1 MRRIASVSNIKSGS
15 MTTGDCSPL
24 PEQPKEKQKSANIG
38 SAIACP
44 APTASPPR
52 QVIGFHP
59 KVFIQEE
66 HHLTLPPTSPRPQ
79 QVKSPTGSTGSP
91 RSGLGDL
98 LASSR
103 PWERRDAEGVG
114 LGIVAALGSAAQEDC
129 GANAAP
135 AAANNLNLTPASI
148 SKGRADFPPV
158 PAYSRKVSPQHLPSF
173 APVVKTSPPIPI
185 HSPGAN
191 SPASHHCPSSHRYS
205 QNCAPQFGLSSAM
218 QESMMQDIISTS
230 SSTSSHAHS
239 QAQAQAHALAH
250 GLRGVGP
257 SARVS
262 HGAPV
267 AMLAAWSQQ
276 ADMDVEAVTPVAPAP
291 LVPRQRHHHHHHHQQ
306 QLQLQLQPQPQPRQ
320 PSFLPTLSAGLNFLD
335 ACFCCKRRLGEGRD
349 IYIYMGDRAFCSPEC
364 RHQQIVMDE
373 QQPEG
378 CSQAAMR
385 IGGADASR
393 HNSQRNRVVGA
404 GTAAA
409 A

>member
-1 MRRIASVSNIKSGS
+1 MPGKRPRHTMRRIASVSNIKSGS

-52 QVIGFHP
+52 
-59 KVFIQEE
+59 
-66 HHLTLPPTSPRPQ
+66 Q

-158 PAYSRKVSPQHLPSF
+158 PAYSRK
-173 APVVKTSPPIPI
+173 
-185 HSPGAN
+185 
-191 SPASHHCPSSHRYS
+191 
-205 QNCAPQFGLSSAM
+205 
-218 QESMMQDIISTS
+218 DIISTS

-393 HNSQRNRVVGA
+393 HSSQRNRVVGA

>member
-1 MRRIASVSNIKSGS
+1 MPGKRPRHTMRRIASVSNIKSGS

-24 PEQPKEKQKSANIG
+24 PEQPKEKQKSSNIG
-38 SAIACP
+38 STINCP

-59 KVFIQEE
+59 KVFTQEE

-129 GANAAP
+129 GANAA
-135 AAANNLNLTPASI
+135 AAANNLNLNLSANSATPATI
-148 SKGRADFPPV
+148 NKGRADFPPV
-158 PAYSRKVSPQHLPSF
+158 PAYSRKVSPLHLPSY
-173 APVVKTSPPIPI
+173 APARTSPPIPI

-218 QESMMQDIISTS
+218 QESMMQDI
-230 SSTSSHAHS
+230 STSSH
-239 QAQAQAHALAH
+239 AH

-257 SARVS
+257 SGRVS
-262 HGAPV
+262 HAAPV
-267 AMLAAWSQQ
+267 SMLTAWSQQ
-276 ADMDVEAVTPVAPAP
+276 ADMDVEAVMPVAPSP
-291 LVPRQRHHHHHHHQQ
+291 VVPRQRQQ
-306 QLQLQLQPQPQPRQ
+306 QQRQ

-393 HNSQRNRVVGA
+393 HNSQRNRVVAA